1 MFKKRNK
8 QVVCADGFRMSV
20 QAGDGMYCTPR
31 DDYGPYSEVEI
42 GFPSEREE
50 CIMPYCEDPTQPTDT
65 VYAYVPTQ
73 FVTYII
79 AKHGGMVSGGLP
91 NGIFMN
97 KFTAKHEE

>member
-8 QVVCADGFRMSV
+8 AVVCADGFQMSV

-50 CIMPYCEDPTQPTDT
+50 CIMPYCEDPNDPTGT
-65 VYAYVPTQ
+65 VYAYVPKA

-97 KFTAKHEE
+97 KFTEKHDE

>member
-1 MFKKRNK
+1 MAPYE
-8 QVVCADGFRMSV
+8 ADRVLGV
-20 QAGDGMYCTPR
+20 NT
-31 DDYGPYSEVEI
+31 
-42 GFPSEREE
+42 
-50 CIMPYCEDPTQPTDT
+50 EDPTQPMDT